1 MVLAGG
7 GSLVL
12 GMADAPSK
20 AIGCNV
26 IHVGDPVMSSA
37 VGFEAKA
44 AGLAVLT
51 AKNPKGRP
59 NRPSPG

>member
-1 MVLAGG
+1 
-7 GSLVL
+7 
-12 GMADAPSK
+12 MADAPSK

-26 IHVGDPVMSSA
+26 IHAGDPVMSSA

-51 AKNPKGRP
+51 VKKPKGKP

>member
-12 GMADAPSK
+12 GMADVPSK

-44 AGLAVLT
+44 ASLATIT
-51 AKNPKGRP
+51 AKKAQENDQ
-59 NRPSPG
+59 